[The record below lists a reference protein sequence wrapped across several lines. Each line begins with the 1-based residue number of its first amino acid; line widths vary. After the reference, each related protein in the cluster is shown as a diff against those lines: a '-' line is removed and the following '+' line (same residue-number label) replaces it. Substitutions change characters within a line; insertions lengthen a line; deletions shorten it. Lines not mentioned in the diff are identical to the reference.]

1 MKRNSTL
8 SREVWLFM
16 DLSSVCADTGC
27 FQSVDRLN
35 GVSSSNTSSRQ
46 AAEFSYPQMLLIVF
60 YYTVATDRT
69 TGSVD
74 WGLTCFIAAEE
85 SPISPLFPAG
95 AAATFEEGIIF
106 KLSQMLLSSP
116 LGLPLTCTGLLVGTL
131 ANWAVDPGERE
142 QWLEETD
149 RGLNHVLSHEW
160 NQCLHN
166 NSRSISMVGYRKK
179 WNFTGEPKN

>member
-1 MKRNSTL
+1 MKYDFSC
-8 SREVWLFM
+8 SM
-16 DLSSVCADTGC
+16 DLSSVCADTAC

-35 GVSSSNTSSRQ
+35 GVSSSSKTSSRQ

-74 WGLTCFIAAEE
+74 WGLTCFVAAEE
-85 SPISPLFPAG
+85 SPISPLFPVTG
-95 AAATFEEGIIF
+95 AATFEEGIIF
-106 KLSQMLLSSP
+106 KLSQMLLGLSSP

-149 RGLNHVLSHEW
+149 RVSIMF
-160 NQCLHN
+160 CLFACMK
-166 NSRSISMVGYRKK
+166 SM
-179 WNFTGEPKN
+179 FA